1 MMIQMMTIVY
11 QTSMEHHVFARL
23 AWNIMFVEGGTSCML
38 LWNHPPAGRQA
49 VHEMKQEKHQRSK
62 CLLHLEDDFSIS
74 EVVSLCGSTSPIVN
88 GSPGV
93 GNWCSTRVP
102 HHGLWMRYDPPGMG
116 LTRCF
121 GDLTFL
127 SHCSTSKRQLNSYN
141 IYIFTIFFPDS

>member
-74 EVVSLCGSTSPIVN
+74 EVVSLCGSTSPIVTEVQESEIDVQQ
-88 GSPGV
+88 GS
-93 GNWCSTRVP
+93 
-102 HHGLWMRYDPPGMG
+102 
-116 LTRCF
+116 LTMAC
-121 GDLTFL
+121 GCAMILQGWV
-127 SHCSTSKRQLNSYN
+127 S
-141 IYIFTIFFPDS
+141 PDALEI